1 LSDSD
6 FGCKLFIT
14 KRRNGNQNYFCK
26 ESNEK
31 GTKSISWRKIMRK
44 EYDFSKMKG
53 RKNPY
58 AKKFMSI
65 S

>member
-1 LSDSD
+1 M
-6 FGCKLFIT
+6 
-14 KRRNGNQNYFCK
+14 KRRNGNQNYFRK

-31 GTKSISWRKIMRK
+31 GTKSISRRKIMRK

-53 RKNPY
+53 RKNSY
-58 AKKFMSI
+58 AKKFMSV